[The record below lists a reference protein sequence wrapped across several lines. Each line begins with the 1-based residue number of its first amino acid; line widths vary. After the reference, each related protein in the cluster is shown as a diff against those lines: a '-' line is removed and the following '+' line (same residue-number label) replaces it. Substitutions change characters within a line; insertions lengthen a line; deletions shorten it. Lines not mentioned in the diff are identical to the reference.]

1 MKRQNMKK
9 YFYSDGTNNFG
20 PFTLE
25 ELKEKEIS
33 RETMIW
39 FQELREWKKAETIQE
54 LNDLF
59 ALIPP
64 QVQPQISNIQ
74 NSISHTYSNSV
85 IDIFVLLSIV
95 YWFAIELAIF
105 IIRKVVDDWWNN
117 EFFTYFRIG
126 TSVIF
131 AAIPIVFAL
140 SIKSER
146 LKIIALIFG
155 SLLSIYFLYSNI
167 DWLIQ
172 ELN

>member
-74 NSISHTYSNSV
+74 NSISHTNSNSV
-85 IDIFVLLSIV
+85 IDIFVLLSIA
-95 YWFAIELAIF
+95 YWFALELATF
-105 IIRKVVDDWWNN
+105 IIKKVVDDWWYN

-126 TSVIF
+126 TNVIF

-155 SLLSIYFLYSNI
+155 SLLSIYYLYSNM
-167 DWLIQ
+167 DLLIQ

>member
-1 MKRQNMKK
+1 MKK

-74 NSISHTYSNSV
+74 NSISHTNSNSV
-85 IDIFVLLSIV
+85 IDIFVLLSIA
-95 YWFAIELAIF
+95 YWFALELATF
-105 IIRKVVDDWWNN
+105 IIKKVVDDWWYN

-126 TSVIF
+126 TNVIF

-155 SLLSIYFLYSNI
+155 SLLSIYYLYSNM
-167 DWLIQ
+167 DLLIQ